1 MTSLP
6 GAGLRRT
13 CAAAQHGA
21 DSPGELGNGNEVDS
35 HDDAVAGRHLANAT
49 VSGIDRQSIARD
61 DDQASAIAALQDLR
75 VTCAGTFAQN
85 RERSRARPQLSR
97 LDQNI
102 EATAV
107 EIVDLVWAPPARRSQ
122 RSCGRGRAVCTP
134 SDAASD

>member
-75 VTCAGTFAQN
+75 VNVRRYVRAEPRAV
-85 RERSRARPQLSR
+85 RELVPSSRGSIRTSRPRRSRSSTLCGLRRREGRSDRAGAAAPCAPR
-97 LDQNI
+97 L
-102 EATAV
+102 
-107 EIVDLVWAPPARRSQ
+107 
-122 RSCGRGRAVCTP
+122 
-134 SDAASD
+134 

>member
-85 RERSRARPQLSR
+85 RERFASSSPALAARSEL
-97 LDQNI
+97 

-107 EIVDLVWAPPARRSQ
+107 EIVDLGSAGAKVAAM
-122 RSCGRGRAVCTP
+122 CGRGRAVCTP

>member
-35 HDDAVAGRHLANAT
+35 HDDAVAGRHLAQAT
-49 VSGIDRQSIARD
+49 VSGIDRKSIARD
-61 DDQASAIAALQDLR
+61 DDQGVRDRRHSGF
-75 VTCAGTFAQN
+75 AGDVRRYVRAEPRAV
-85 RERSRARPQLSR
+85 RELVPSSRGS
-97 LDQNI
+97 NI

-134 SDAASD
+134 S